1 MFLTLKMKTLFD
13 FSIPSRL
20 WKNKGYIRMKKKS
33 SYKFIPGALLM
44 LVMGLAACEN
54 PNQTSNASKTY
65 FDLRGFMQTQI
76 TYLKKNNPK
85 VKKTILSQGKPI
97 TKEVAIKDWEKE
109 LRMFVNADINK
120 TALIGT
126 YTIKKAGNTVTY
138 TSKESKNTV
147 QSLTVEMDDSKKQ
160 AKSVIVVAGNENLL
174 FSSGTQLKLYC
185 NKTANNQYQITSYEI
200 KGFQK
205 IIMREKRPYE
215 IKARVL

>member
-1 MFLTLKMKTLFD
+1 MFLALKMKTLFD
-13 FSIPSRL
+13 FSLLNRL
-20 WKNKGYIRMKKKS
+20 WKNKGYIRMKKIS
-33 SYKFIPGALLM
+33 SHKFISGTLLVFI
-44 LVMGLAACEN
+44 LGLAACEN
-54 PNQTSNASKTY
+54 PNQTNNASKTY

-85 VKKTILSQGKPI
+85 VKKTILNEGKPM
-97 TKEVAIKDWEKE
+97 TKDVTIKDWEKE

-120 TALIGT
+120 AALIGT
-126 YTIKKAGNTVTY
+126 YTTKKNGNSVTY

-147 QSLTVEMDDSKKQ
+147 QSMTVALDDSKKQ
-160 AKSVIVVAGNENLL
+160 AKSIVIVAGNENLL

-185 NKTANNQYQITSYEI
+185 KKAVNDQYSIAGYEI

-215 IKARVL
+215 IKVTVL